1 MKVVSVPSAGVPED
15 VKARGLPAST
25 IVMDEHGGHVKAI
38 VNARLLTALRNAAGE
53 WSAREMS
60 TVYPSELCRTSV
72 NGDFLILCPCL
83 SILGSLL
90 SARLLL
96 SSHAAPTSIVA
107 IGAGAQIQAHVS
119 LFLTA
124 YPTIRTCNIF
134 NRSRNARLQ
143 ALCDRIRSR
152 FPGVQVSSGI
162 ISPAQGQD
170 GPSIR
175 ECIGKANIIVTATSS
190 KEPLFPSE
198 YVRAGTHLCLIGS
211 YTPEMLV
218 LHLGLC
224 PSEAYAG
231 VMQARDRY

>member
-1 MKVVSVPSAGVPED
+1 
-15 VKARGLPAST
+15 
-25 IVMDEHGGHVKAI
+25 
-38 VNARLLTALRNAAGE
+38 
-53 WSAREMS
+53 MS
-60 TVYPSELCRTSV
+60 WFIS
-72 NGDFLILCPCL
+72 
-83 SILGSLL
+83 GSLL

-96 SSHAAPTSIVA
+96 PSHAVPTSIVA

-134 NRSRNARLQ
+134 NRSRNVRLQ
-143 ALCDRIRSR
+143 ALGDRIRSR

-162 ISPAQGQD
+162 LSPAQGQD
-170 GPSIR
+170 GPSLR
-175 ECIGKANIIVTATSS
+175 ECIGQASIIVSATSS

-231 VMQARDRY
+231 AMQARDRY